1 MVPPRPPRKLIIDTD
16 PGIGEGREK
25 EREKANGRA
34 YSLLDLP
41 SALPSHFSSASP
53 STDDTLAIL
62 AALASPEVEII
73 GLTSTFGN
81 VTTAKAT
88 QNIFT
93 LLDLVGLMGGGGGEG
108 RRPDGQPLPVAA
120 GSPTMLNG
128 RAKLRIADFVHGKDG
143 FGNTHPQPPA
153 EAGSPMPE
161 SAAAFIAA
169 AARAH
174 PGAVTVLALGPL
186 TNVALAYAA
195 GPDVPPA
202 LDVVALG
209 GAFFRNGNVNP
220 AAEAN
225 MLGDPEAADA
235 VLATPGARVSLV
247 GLDVTHACCVS
258 RSAFTA
264 WADAIP
270 APGRPIADFLA
281 SAVSFYMQYH
291 HSAYGHDGMFLH
303 DPAALVAVLAPDLF
317 TWGRGAVVVDT
328 GGGPTRGATI
338 MDAGEK
344 DWGRGGGG
352 LSCRGTDDGNGLP
365 PADHPPPN
373 AWVGRPRARVATA
386 VDAAGVVDLAMN
398 RLREAV
404 IAGGERKHAG
414 GGA

>member
-1 MVPPRPPRKLIIDTD
+1 
-16 PGIGEGREK
+16 
-25 EREKANGRA
+25 
-34 YSLLDLP
+34 
-41 SALPSHFSSASP
+41 
-53 STDDTLAIL
+53 
-62 AALASPEVEII
+62 VELI

-81 VTTAKAT
+81 VTTATAT

-93 LLDLVGLMGGGGGEG
+93 LLDLVGLMEGGGG

-128 RAKLRIADFVHGKDG
+128 QAKVRIADFVHGGDG
-143 FGNTHPQPPA
+143 FGNTHPPPA
-153 EAGSPMPE
+153 AGTPVQQ

-186 TNVALAYAA
+186 TNVALAYAL
-195 GPDVPPA
+195 GPADIPPA

-225 MLGDPEAADA
+225 ALGDPEAADA
-235 VLATPGARVSLV
+235 VLATPGARVSMV
-247 GLDVTHACCVS
+247 GLDVTHACSVS
-258 RSAFTA
+258 RAAFTA

-270 APGRPIADFLA
+270 GPGRAIADFLTG
-281 SAVSFYMQYH
+281 AVGFYMGYH
-291 HSAYGHDGMFLH
+291 AASYGMDAMFLH
-303 DPAALVAVLAPDLF
+303 DPTALVAVLAPHLF
-317 TWGRGAVVVDT
+317 TWGSGAVVVDT
-328 GGGPTRGATI
+328 GAGPTRGATV

-352 LSCRGTDDGNGLP
+352 VSCRDSGDGAATGV
-365 PADHPPPN
+365 AHAGPPPN

-386 VDAAGVVDLAMN
+386 VDAAKVVDLALT

-404 IAGGERKHAG
+404 VAGGERKIKQQQA
-414 GGA
+414 A